1 MHALI
6 PLRAGRHLYSTIAVW
21 LAVFLSPTA
30 YLLLLIVWARFQLP
44 APRPELVVALF
55 CLIPLAALWVCGKI
69 MTRKTG
75 NLGALIL
82 MIAAMA
88 LQIAFLLA
96 IIVSAITV
104 AISLP

>member
-1 MHALI
+1 
-6 PLRAGRHLYSTIAVW
+6 
-21 LAVFLSPTA
+21 
-30 YLLLLIVWARFQLP
+30 
-44 APRPELVVALF
+44 LVVALF